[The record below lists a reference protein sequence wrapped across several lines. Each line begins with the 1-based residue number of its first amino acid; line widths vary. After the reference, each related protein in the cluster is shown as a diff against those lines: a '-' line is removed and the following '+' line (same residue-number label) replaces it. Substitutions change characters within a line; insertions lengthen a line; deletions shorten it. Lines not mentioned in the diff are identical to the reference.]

1 VIRDHDIERFVERLR
16 ARLAVGARFYGNTSF
31 DWPEADLIDEVQGEL
46 EDVAGWGLL
55 LWVRMQ
61 RLRERIER
69 EQSQGGIDGN

>member
-16 ARLAVGARFYGNTSF
+16 ARLAVGARIYGNTSF
-31 DWPEADLIDEVQGEL
+31 DRPEADLIDEVQGEL
-46 EDVAGWGLL
+46 EDVAGWGLI

-69 EQSQGGIDGN
+69 GQSQGGSDGQ